1 MARLILFLLAALILG
16 VSFVLNRN
24 TSALSD
30 RNGSDDE
37 RMRARA
43 LVAKVLFVA
52 GLLCLSV
59 AILAACL
66 QR

>member
-1 MARLILFLLAALILG
+1 MSRLILFTLAALILG
-16 VSFVLNRN
+16 VSFALIRN

-30 RNGSDDE
+30 RGGDAYE
-37 RMRARA
+37 RMRSRA

-59 AILAACL
+59 AILAAFV

>member
-1 MARLILFLLAALILG
+1 MTRLILFVLAALILG
-16 VSFVLNRN
+16 ISFALNRN

-30 RNGSDDE
+30 RGGDDYN

-59 AILAACL
+59 AIVAACL